1 MVDDLRFGMA
11 ISNVISDEPVKVTR
25 SSVGAPP
32 SGAVVARIGGGCLG
46 AVADV
51 VRYGVGPADLG
62 E

>member
-32 SGAVVARIGGGCLG
+32 SGAWSPAL
-46 AVADV
+46 AVA
-51 VRYGVGPADLG
+51 A
-62 E
+62 